1 MEDKSALVN
10 QGENL
15 EEIASKVEHKKH
27 IPKKELWMF
36 GMAALGQGMIYAIM
50 SSYITDF
57 YINVLQVPLI
67 FVLLLMLLARV
78 WDAINDPLMGTVID
92 RVNTRWGKMKPYV
105 LFTAIPIALLTF
117 FMFFDPGLGAT
128 DTMIYAAFIYVFWGM
143 IYTASDVPFWSLPNV
158 MTPNPKERATTISFG
173 RTLNGIGSA
182 VPMVLFTLLG
192 FILPRV
198 MKTDSNVEL
207 DRTKYMILAIVASV
221 LGIVL
226 FVNSYFHVRERVLV
240 PNTAAKRQKGES
252 GVLKRIFT
260 CKPLMLVV
268 LMGILSS
275 GRYMMQAAAIHV
287 ARYAFYIGPDLATVT
302 NPVAAIQD
310 SITIINIVFTVCSAI
325 GMFGSMLLM
334 PTFYKRFNYKQI
346 IFASCIGGFIASI
359 ATTVLGAL
367 SIYLDL
373 GFLFYICIPF
383 IIIQCIPLGALNITA
398 YAMVGDCLDY
408 MEWKTGFRDNA
419 LGSACQSF
427 VNKLGN
433 ALATTFIIL
442 MYILI
447 NLNPTDMY
455 SKDAVVPATD
465 LALGQRFAMFCLVSV
480 IPGISLLL
488 CSIPIIFY
496 DLTGAKKEKII
507 AELELQREAKGI
519 AVTD

>member
-1 MEDKSALVN
+1 MEENLIQAEN
-10 QGENL
+10 TENL
-15 EEIASKVEHKKH
+15 EEVASKVENKKH

-36 GMAALGQGMIYAIM
+36 GIAALGQGMIYAIM
-50 SSYITDF
+50 SSYISDF
-57 YINVLQVPLI
+57 YINVLQVPLL

-78 WDAINDPLMGTVID
+78 WDAINDPIMGMVVD

-105 LFTAIPIALLTF
+105 LFTAIPIAVLTF
-117 FMFFDPGLGAT
+117 FMFFDPGFSDSG
-128 DTMIYAAFIYVFWGM
+128 TMVYAAIIYVLWGM
-143 IYTASDVPFWSLPNV
+143 IYTASDVPYWSLPNV

-173 RTLNGIGSA
+173 RTLNGVGSA
-182 VPMVLFTLLG
+182 LPMLMFTVLG
-192 FILPRV
+192 FLLPALSS
-198 MKTDSNVEL
+198 KKGVEL
-207 DRTKYMILAIVASV
+207 EKLKYMIMAIVASG

-226 FVNSYFHVRERVLV
+226 FINSYFHVKERVLV
-240 PNTAAKRQKGES
+240 PNTKGKKKPGEPS
-252 GVLKRIFT
+252 VLKRIFT

-287 ARYAFYIGPDLATVT
+287 ARYAFYIGPDLATAADP
-302 NPVAAIQD
+302 NAAIQQ
-310 SITIINIVFTVCSAI
+310 SITIVNIVFTVCSAI

-334 PTFYKRFNYKQI
+334 PAFYKKFNYKQI
-346 IFASCIGGFIASI
+346 IFASCIGGFVASMI
-359 ATTVLGAL
+359 TAALGAV
-367 SIYLDL
+367 SIYLNI

-398 YAMVGDCLDY
+398 YAMVGDCLDF
-408 MEWKTGFRDNA
+408 MEWKTGYRDNA

-433 ALATTFIIL
+433 ALATTFIIA
-442 MYILI
+442 MYMII

-455 SKDAVVPATD
+455 SKEAVVPATE
-465 LALGQRFAMFCLVSV
+465 LLKSQRFSMFMLVSV

-488 CSIPIIFY
+488 CSIPIFFY
-496 DLTGAKKEKII
+496 DLTGAKKERII

-519 AVTD
+519 AVED